1 MEAGHWMSKLMPMH
15 VHEGVSS
22 TTSKQ
27 GLVHA
32 NMHVHVPL
40 ALLQVRKALLHV
52 SIHLVRRQLSR

>member
-1 MEAGHWMSKLMPMH
+1 MSKLMPMH